1 MRYANIDKPH
11 SSSEFDLACSIVSAS
26 AQDKH
31 GKAAG
36 AANDIRRAAAG
47 VLGLGSSGEALAR
60 LSRLPATPWT
70 RESDQEVAGT
80 ECASDAVIAIM
91 IWAVA
96 ENVAPQD
103 FSFDSCLFEQ
113 HMRDALELYEECFGR
128 LSGKKYRRVLRKS
141 QYPARTAYTA
151 INSTKRSDYEIACAA
166 YDCLNIQ
173 WELAGRFSDLGLMM
187 KLQSMDAASTIRAA
201 TAGKVDMSGSWDE
214 SVVSYTL
221 AAELMGALSEFYAHE
236 LEAAPKEE
244 KQQLG
249 TLDSL
254 SQFADEHD
262 MELKLECFLDGVS
275 VEDILA

>member
-11 SSSEFDLACSIVSAS
+11 SSSEFDLTCSIVSAA
-26 AQDKH
+26 AQNKH
-31 GKAAG
+31 GRAAG
-36 AANDIRRAAAG
+36 AASDIRRAAAG
-47 VLGLGSSGEALAR
+47 CLGLGASGKALAR
-60 LSRLPATPWT
+60 LERIPSTPWT
-70 RESDQEVAGT
+70 KKSEQSELGT

-91 IWAVA
+91 MWAVA

-103 FSFDSCLFEQ
+103 FLFDSCLFEP
-113 HMRDALELYEECFGR
+113 HMRNALKLYEECFGR

-141 QYPARTAYTA
+141 QYPARTAYTV
-151 INSTKRSDYEIACAA
+151 INSTRRSDYEVACAA
-166 YDCLNIQ
+166 YDCLNLQ
-173 WELAGRFSDLGLMM
+173 WELAGHFSDLGLMM

-214 SVVSYTL
+214 SIVSYTL
-221 AAELMGALSEFYAHE
+221 AADLMGALSEFYAHE
-236 LEAAPKEE
+236 LEAAPKEK